1 MSTIEAQR
9 SLLDASTLAVQA
21 PHLRT
26 LLGPSPTKL
35 PPKHLGR
42 PITSY
47 SQKSSRTFLSLYS
60 SYRIQSDVCSH

>member
-1 MSTIEAQR
+1 MSTITAQR

-47 SQKSSRTFLSLYS
+47 SQKSSRKTPTPFSFFL
-60 SYRIQSDVCSH
+60 